1 MDIDFTLEKLSLITS
16 DHTYS
21 LHPLWVRERSK
32 EQDAVDQSNLQR
44 LYNPETI
51 TEDLKFKNVERCDE
65 KSVIIHF
72 SDEYKAK
79 YCLHELLAE
88 LNRDQVLPN
97 KVHWDAKSNDIERLS
112 FSYEEDETAQLI
124 NILDHYHKYGFVI
137 VEGLKAQKGEVSN
150 FAERIG
156 FIRETNFG
164 KTFDVVSVQNPI
176 DQAYTSVELGSHTDN
191 PYRKPVPS
199 IQFLL
204 CIENTTIGGDSTI
217 VDGYRVAEDL
227 KKSDKKAF
235 ETLSNI
241 IVKFKYQDKDSILED
256 ESKIINLNDDGSFL
270 QIRFNNRHDFVF
282 YDTQE
287 KLTEFYRAK
296 RKFHKMI
303 NSKDYLIQFRLP
315 PGGLLIVDNYRVL
328 HGRTS
333 FKTSKGNRFL
343 QGLYIDHDS
352 MESKYKILKVRN
364 NGQG

>member
-1 MDIDFTLEKLSLITS
+1 MDIDFTSEKLRLITI
-16 DHTYS
+16 DHTYY

-32 EQDAVDQSNLQR
+32 EKDAVDQSNLQR
-44 LYNPETI
+44 LYDPESI
-51 TEDLKFKNVERCDE
+51 TEDLKFKNVEMCDE

-79 YCLHELLAE
+79 YCLYELLSE
-88 LNRDQVLPN
+88 LNKKQILPE
-97 KVHWDAKSNDIERLS
+97 KIHWNTSDLDTERLL
-112 FSYEEDETAQLI
+112 FSYEKDETAQLL
-124 NILDHYHKYGFVI
+124 NILEYYHKYGFVI
-137 VEGLKAQKGEVSN
+137 VEGLKAQKGEIIN

-199 IQFLL
+199 IQFLF

-217 VDGYRVAEDL
+217 VDGYKVAEDL
-227 KKSDKKAF
+227 KKNDRQAF
-235 ETLSNI
+235 DTLSNVI
-241 IVKFKYQDKDSILED
+241 IKFKYQDKDSILEN
-256 ESKIINLNDDGSFL
+256 ESKIIDLNDEGEFQ
-270 QIRFNNRHDFVF
+270 QIRFSNRLDFVP
-282 YDTQE
+282 YDSQE

-303 NSKDYLIQFRLP
+303 NSKHYIKQFRLP

-333 FKTSKGNRFL
+333 FNTSEGHRFL

-352 MESKYKILKVRN
+352 MESKYKILKARN
-364 NGQG
+364 NG